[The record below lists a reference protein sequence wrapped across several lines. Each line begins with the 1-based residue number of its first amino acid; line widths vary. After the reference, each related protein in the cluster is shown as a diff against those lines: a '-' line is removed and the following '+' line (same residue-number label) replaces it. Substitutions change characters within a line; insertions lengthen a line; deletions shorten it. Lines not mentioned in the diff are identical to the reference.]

1 VNDLE
6 GRTPSSARPRRR
18 RAFRRVYFFEWFAA
32 AQLIFLYIWFSRHGP
47 TINSLITQ
55 NTALS
60 IAAIGGEA
68 IVGVLIRLAIESFRG
83 KRKRF
88 IRSIWNVAWM
98 TDTLRLAVFGGV
110 LVGVYGAIKL
120 VVPIYNHHLYDRQLW
135 ELDRAMCGGFAPVVF
150 TVNLFSQPR
159 VLTFFDQA
167 YARIFFSSLNIAFM
181 YVMSHPSRRV
191 RVAFSDGNAL
201 MWSIGAWL
209 YMLVPSLGPA
219 YFFPDVWMPI
229 RAYMPVTNVFHAAL
243 IQNYQNMLLLMR
255 TGSARVTYLYGVA
268 AFPSLHVAF
277 QTFVF
282 FWMRRLWISGQ
293 VLFGAFSLII
303 LIGSM
308 ITGWHYLIDGLA
320 GIALAALSYWIP
332 AHLWRVGRWAKL
344 RDVIRR

>member
-1 VNDLE
+1 M
-6 GRTPSSARPRRR
+6 RRR
-18 RAFRRVYFFEWFAA
+18 PYFFEWFVAV
-32 AQLIFLYIWFSRHGP
+32 QMIFIYIWFALRGP
-47 TINSLITQ
+47 TINSLVTQ
-55 NTALS
+55 NILIS
-60 IAAIGGEA
+60 IAAVGVEA
-68 IVGVLIRLAIESFRG
+68 IAGALIRLVVESIRG
-83 KRKRF
+83 KRRQF

-110 LVGVYGAIKL
+110 LVGVYGGIKL
-120 VVPIYNHHLYDRQLW
+120 VVPIYNHHLYDKQLW
-135 ELDRAMCGGFAPVVF
+135 NLDSAMCGGFAPVIF

-167 YARIFFSSLNIAFM
+167 YARIFFSSLNIAFT

-201 MWSIGAWL
+201 LWSIGAWL
-209 YMLVPSLGPA
+209 YLLVPSLGPA
-219 YFFPDVWMPI
+219 YFFPDVWIPI
-229 RAYMPVTNVFHAAL
+229 RAYMPVTNVYHAML
-243 IQNYQNMLLLMR
+243 IQNYQSMLQLAR
-255 TGSARVTYLYGVA
+255 SGSAKVTFLFGVA

-332 AHLWRVGRWAKL
+332 ARMWRIGRWSQL
-344 RDVIRR
+344 RSELR